1 MKRLKELR
9 AEKGLSQA
17 QLGKEIGIAQ
27 TTISQY
33 ELKSRE
39 PDIETIK
46 KLCKFFNVSSD
57 FLLGIEEF

>member
-9 AEKGLSQA
+9 DEKGLSQA

-27 TTISQY
+27 KTISNY
-33 ELKSRE
+33 ELGARE

-46 KLCKFFNVSSD
+46 KLCKFFNVTSD